1 MTVSPGAIAQA
12 SEYNTV
18 ATLVNKVFGDNYSAS
33 APTDANKT
41 NHKFGWGADNI
52 AAALAVGTTITAE
65 RLQFTV
71 DRTNVMT
78 DHCNINSTVLMFAA
92 PLNAGRT
99 TVDVNTPVRAEDLNI
114 VENKINNT
122 ILANSTH
129 LTVDPTNASSLIA
142 TPVSGGPYTRLTP
155 WTNQLIAEHKWTF
168 DSYNH
173 ARYFFNSGG
182 QLRLVMEMM
191 GGSTAGYYNW
201 SDVINEIGVLSF
213 TWNNLMQSNN
223 NYTAGTSEG
232 KGFYDLTQ
240 YYGDGSDAGSSDEGL
255 LFTSSGVTVSSY
267 GYGYGAYYVPSSYYG
282 FVSNSNPP
290 YTSAYAYSS
299 YSAYSAYSG
308 SVYAS
313 SYGSYSAYA
322 NLRFKLYGKW
332 ANNGSDVVFKLVL
345 DDNTFVEVIDGKI
358 EATCTYL
365 MPDVI
370 ERNSATFDVNPDPI
384 LSVTNNFNSGD
395 DS

>member
-1 MTVSPGAIAQA
+1 MAVSPGAIAQA
-12 SEYNTV
+12 SEYNSV
-18 ATLVNKVFGDNYSAS
+18 ATLVNKVFGDNYSSAS
-33 APTDANKT
+33 PTDVNKT
-41 NHKFGWGADNI
+41 NHKFGWGAANLDNTV
-52 AAALAVGTTITAE
+52 APTELITAE
-65 RLQFTV
+65 RLQYTV
-71 DRTNVMT
+71 DRTNVMV
-78 DHCNINSTVLMFAA
+78 DHCNINDTILMFSA
-92 PLNAGRT
+92 PENAGRT
-99 TVDVNTPVRAEDLNI
+99 SVDMNTPVRAEDLNI

-122 ILANSTH
+122 ILANNTH
-129 LTVDPTNASSLIA
+129 LTVDPYNASNLIA
-142 TPVSGGPYTRLTP
+142 TPTSGGPYTRTLP

-182 QLRLVMEMM
+182 QLRLVMEML

-213 TWNNLMQSNN
+213 TWNNLLQSNN

-240 YYGDGSDAGSSDEGL
+240 YYGDGSDAGVDDEGL

-267 GYGYGAYYVPSSYYG
+267 GYGAYYVPTGAFG
-282 FVSNSNPP
+282 FVSTADPP
-290 YTSAYAYSS
+290 YTSAYSTTGVFTSYSTT
-299 YSAYSAYSG
+299 YSAYS
-308 SVYAS
+308 
-313 SYGSYSAYA
+313 

-332 ANNGSDVVFKLVL
+332 ADNGKDVVFKLVL
-345 DDNTFVEVIDGKI
+345 DDNTFVEVIDGQI

-365 MPDVI
+365 MPDII
-370 ERNSATFDVNPDPI
+370 ERNSATFDVSPDPI
-384 LSVTNNFNSGD
+384 LSITNNFNSSD

>member
-1 MTVSPGAIAQA
+1 MAVSPGAIAQA

-33 APTDANKT
+33 APTDVDKT

-52 AAALAVGTTITAE
+52 DAALTEGTSITAE

-78 DHCNINSTVLMFAA
+78 DHCNVNSTILMFAA

-99 TVDVNTPVRAEDLNI
+99 TVDVNTLVRAEDLNI

-142 TPVSGGPYTRLTP
+142 TPVSGGPYTRTTP
-155 WTNQLIAEHKWTF
+155 WTNQLVAEHKWTF

-182 QLRLVMEMM
+182 QLRLVMEML

-213 TWNNLMQSNN
+213 TWNNLLQSNN

-240 YYGDGSDAGSSDEGL
+240 YYGDGSDAGVDDEGL
-255 LFTSSGVTVSSY
+255 LFTSSGVTVS
-267 GYGYGAYYVPSSYYG
+267 GYGYGSYYEPTGAFG
-282 FVSNSNPP
+282 FVSTANPP
-290 YTSAYAYSS
+290 YTSAYSNTGVFSS
-299 YSAYSAYSG
+299 YSTT
-308 SVYAS
+308 
-313 SYGSYSAYA
+313 YSAYA

-332 ANNGSDVVFKLVL
+332 ANSGRDVVFKLVL
-345 DDNTFVEVIDGKI
+345 DDNTYVEVIDGQI

-384 LSVTNNFNSGD
+384 LAITNNFNSGD

>member
-18 ATLVNKVFGDNYSAS
+18 ATLVNKVFGDNYSS
-33 APTDANKT
+33 AVPTDVNKT
-41 NHKFGWGADNI
+41 NHKFGWGAENI
-52 AAALAVGTTITAE
+52 DAAVISSEIITAE

-78 DHCNINSTVLMFAA
+78 DHCNINSTILMFSA
-92 PLNAGRT
+92 PENAGRT
-99 TVDVNTPVRAEDLNI
+99 SVDANTPIRAEDLNI

-122 ILANSTH
+122 ILANNTH
-129 LTVDPTNASSLIA
+129 LTVDPTNASSFIA
-142 TPVSGGPYTRLTP
+142 TPTSGGPYTRTTP
-155 WTNQLIAEHKWTF
+155 WTNQLIAEHTWTF

-240 YYGDGSDAGSSDEGL
+240 YYGDGSDAGVDDEGL
-255 LFTSSGVTVSSY
+255 LFTSSGVTVS
-267 GYGYGAYYVPSSYYG
+267 GYGYGSYYVPTDYYG
-282 FVSNSNPP
+282 FVSTYMPG
-290 YTSAYAYSS
+290 YTSAYSNS
-299 YSAYSAYSG
+299 ISG
-308 SVYAS
+308 NVYAS

-332 ANNGSDVVFKLVL
+332 ADNGRDVVFKLVL
-345 DDNTFVEVIDGKI
+345 DDNTYVEVIDGRI

-384 LSVTNNFNSGD
+384 LAITNNFNSGD

>member
-1 MTVSPGAIAQA
+1 MTVSPGALAQA

-52 AAALAVGTTITAE
+52 AAALTAGTTITAE

-78 DHCNINSTVLMFAA
+78 DHCNINSALLMFAA

-99 TVDVNTPVRAEDLNI
+99 SVDVNTPIRAEDLNI

-122 ILANSTH
+122 ILANNTH
-129 LTVDPTNASSLIA
+129 LTIDPTNASSEIA
-142 TPVSGGPYTRLTP
+142 TPVSGGPYTRSTP

-240 YYGDGSDAGSSDEGL
+240 YYGDGSDAGTDDEGL
-255 LFTSSGVTVSSY
+255 LFTSSGVTVS
-267 GYGYGAYYVPSSYYG
+267 GYGYGAYYTPTSYYG
-282 FVSNSNPP
+282 FVSNYMSG

-299 YSAYSAYSG
+299 YSAYSG

-313 SYGSYSAYA
+313 SYGSYSAYS

-332 ANNGSDVVFKLVL
+332 ANSGRDVVFKLVL
-345 DDNTFVEVIDGKI
+345 DDNTFVEVIDGQI

-365 MPDVI
+365 MPGVI

-384 LSVTNNFNSGD
+384 LAITNNFNSGD

>member
-12 SEYNTV
+12 SEYNDV
-18 ATLVNKVFGDNYSAS
+18 ATLVNKVFGDNYSAA
-33 APTDANKT
+33 APTDVNKT
-41 NHKFGWGADNI
+41 NHKFGWGAEN
-52 AAALAVGTTITAE
+52 LENTVSPREVITAE
-65 RLQFTV
+65 RLQYTV

-78 DHCNINSTVLMFAA
+78 DHCNINSTILMFSA
-92 PLNAGRT
+92 PENAGRT
-99 TVDVNTPVRAEDLNI
+99 TVDMNTPIRAEDLNI

-122 ILANSTH
+122 ILANNTH
-129 LTVDPTNASSLIA
+129 LTVDPANASSLIA
-142 TPVSGGPYTRLTP
+142 APTDGDPYTRLIP
-155 WTNQLIAEHKWTF
+155 WSNQLIAEHKWTF

-240 YYGDGSDAGSSDEGL
+240 YYGDGSDAGVDDEGL
-255 LFTSSGVTVSSY
+255 LFTSSGVTVS
-267 GYGYGAYYVPSSYYG
+267 GYGYGAYYVPTGAYG
-282 FVSNSNPP
+282 FVSDANPP

-299 YSAYSAYSG
+299 GSAYSAYSG
-308 SVYAS
+308 SVYS
-313 SYGSYSAYA
+313 SYSSIYSAYA

-332 ANNGSDVVFKLVL
+332 SNDGKDVLFKLVL
-345 DDNTFVEVIDGKI
+345 DDNSFIAVSYTHLRAHE
-358 EATCTYL
+358 T
-365 MPDVI
+365 
-370 ERNSATFDVNPDPI
+370 
-384 LSVTNNFNSGD
+384 
-395 DS
+395 

>member
-12 SEYNTV
+12 SEYNSV
-18 ATLVNKVFGDNYSAS
+18 ATLVNKVFGDNYSSAS
-33 APTDANKT
+33 PNDANKT

-52 AAALAVGTTITAE
+52 AAALAIGTTITAE

-78 DHCNINSTVLMFAA
+78 DHCNINSALLMFAA

-99 TVDVNTPVRAEDLNI
+99 SVDINTPVRAEDLNI

-122 ILANSTH
+122 ILANNTH
-129 LTVDPTNASSLIA
+129 LTIDPTNASSNIA
-142 TPVSGGPYTRLTP
+142 TPVSGGPYTRSTP

-213 TWNNLMQSNN
+213 NWDNLLQSNN

-240 YYGDGSDAGSSDEGL
+240 YYGDGSDAGTNDEGL
-255 LFTSSGVTVSSY
+255 LFTSSGVTVS
-267 GYGYGAYYVPSSYYG
+267 GYGYGSYYEPTGAYG
-282 FVSNSNPP
+282 FVSNANPP
-290 YTSAYAYSS
+290 YTSMYSSAYSVYSS
-299 YSAYSAYSG
+299 YSST
-308 SVYAS
+308 
-313 SYGSYSAYA
+313 YSAYA

-332 ANNGSDVVFKLVL
+332 ANSGRDVVFKLVL
-345 DDNTFVEVIDGKI
+345 DDNTFVEVIDGQI

-365 MPDVI
+365 MPENIV
-370 ERNSATFDVNPDPI
+370 RNSATFDVNPDPI
-384 LSVTNNFNSGD
+384 LAITNNFNSGD

>member
-12 SEYNTV
+12 SEYNDV
-18 ATLVNKVFGDNYSAS
+18 ATLVNKVFGDNYSSA
-33 APTDANKT
+33 APTDTNKT
-41 NHKFGWGADNI
+41 NHKFGWGAVNLDNTV
-52 AAALAVGTTITAE
+52 APTELITAE
-65 RLQFTV
+65 RLQYTV
-71 DRTNVMT
+71 DRTNVMV
-78 DHCNINSTVLMFAA
+78 DHCNINDTILMFSA
-92 PLNAGRT
+92 PENAGRT
-99 TVDVNTPVRAEDLNI
+99 SVDMYTPIRAEDLNI

-122 ILANSTH
+122 ILANNTH
-129 LTVDPTNASSLIA
+129 LTVDPSNASSLIA
-142 TPVSGGPYTRLTP
+142 TPTGGGPYTRITP

-223 NYTAGTSEG
+223 NYTSGTSEG

-240 YYGDGSDAGSSDEGL
+240 YYGDGSDAGADDEGL
-255 LFTSSGVTVSSY
+255 LFTSSGVTIS
-267 GYGYGAYYVPSSYYG
+267 GYGYGAYYVPTSYYG
-282 FVSNSNPP
+282 FVSNAMPG
-290 YTSAYAYSS
+290 YTSAY
-299 YSAYSAYSG
+299 SASG
-308 SVYAS
+308 NVYAS

-332 ANNGSDVVFKLVL
+332 ANNGSDVMFKLVL
-345 DDNTFVEVIDGKI
+345 DDNTFDQVIDGKI
-358 EATCTYL
+358 ETTCTYL
-365 MPDVI
+365 MPDII

-384 LSVTNNFNSGD
+384 LSITNNFNSSD

>member
-1 MTVSPGAIAQA
+1 MTVSPGALAQA
-12 SEYNTV
+12 SEYNSV
-18 ATLVNKVFGDNYSAS
+18 ATLVNKVFGDNYSSA
-33 APTDANKT
+33 APTDLNKA
-41 NHKFGWGADNI
+41 NHKFGWGALNLENNVTPGEI
-52 AAALAVGTTITAE
+52 ITAE

-78 DHCNINSTVLMFAA
+78 DHCNINSTILMFSA
-92 PLNAGRT
+92 PENAGRT
-99 TVDVNTPVRAEDLNI
+99 TVDKNTPIRAEDLNI
-114 VENKINNT
+114 VENKINNS
-122 ILANSTH
+122 ILANNTH
-129 LTVDPTNASSLIA
+129 LTVDPSNASSLIA
-142 TPVSGGPYTRLTP
+142 TPTDGGPYTRTTP
-155 WTNQLIAEHKWTF
+155 WTNQLIAEHTWTF

-213 TWNNLMQSNN
+213 TWNNLIQSNN
-223 NYTAGTSEG
+223 NYTAGISEG
-232 KGFYDLTQ
+232 KGFYDLTE
-240 YYGDGSDAGSSDEGL
+240 YYGDNSDDGDVDEGL
-255 LFTSSGVTVSSY
+255 LFTSSGVTIS
-267 GYGYGAYYVPSSYYG
+267 GYGYGSYYTPTDYYG
-282 FVSNSNPP
+282 FVSNANPP
-290 YTSAYAYSS
+290 YTSAYAYT
-299 YSAYSAYSG
+299 SAYNT

-332 ANNGSDVVFKLVL
+332 ANEGRDVVFKLVL
-345 DDNTFVEVIDGKI
+345 DDNTFDQVIDGQI

-384 LSVTNNFNSGD
+384 LSIINNFNSAD

>member
-41 NHKFGWGADNI
+41 NHKFGWGAANI
-52 AAALAVGTTITAE
+52 DAAVAVSTTITAE

-122 ILANSTH
+122 ILVNNTH

-191 GGSTAGYYNW
+191 ALEL
-201 SDVINEIGVLSF
+201 II
-213 TWNNLMQSNN
+213 
-223 NYTAGTSEG
+223 
-232 KGFYDLTQ
+232 
-240 YYGDGSDAGSSDEGL
+240 
-255 LFTSSGVTVSSY
+255 
-267 GYGYGAYYVPSSYYG
+267 
-282 FVSNSNPP
+282 
-290 YTSAYAYSS
+290 
-299 YSAYSAYSG
+299 
-308 SVYAS
+308 
-313 SYGSYSAYA
+313 
-322 NLRFKLYGKW
+322 
-332 ANNGSDVVFKLVL
+332 
-345 DDNTFVEVIDGKI
+345 
-358 EATCTYL
+358 
-365 MPDVI
+365 
-370 ERNSATFDVNPDPI
+370 
-384 LSVTNNFNSGD
+384 
-395 DS
+395 

>member
-12 SEYNTV
+12 SEYNDV
-18 ATLVNKVFGDNYSAS
+18 ATLVNKVFGDNYSSA
-33 APTDANKT
+33 APTDVDKT
-41 NHKFGWGADNI
+41 THKFGWGAENLENTVSPHEI
-52 AAALAVGTTITAE
+52 ITAE
-65 RLQFTV
+65 RLQYTV

-78 DHCNINSTVLMFAA
+78 DHCNINSTILMFSA
-92 PLNAGRT
+92 PENAGRT
-99 TVDVNTPVRAEDLNI
+99 TVDMNTPIRAEDLNI

-122 ILANSTH
+122 ILANNTH
-129 LTVDPTNASSLIA
+129 LTVDPANASSLIA
-142 TPVSGGPYTRLTP
+142 TPTDGGPYTRLIP
-155 WTNQLIAEHKWTF
+155 WSNQLIAEHKWTF

-240 YYGDGSDAGSSDEGL
+240 YYGDGSDAGADDEGL
-255 LFTSSGVTVSSY
+255 LFTSSGVTVS
-267 GYGYGAYYVPSSYYG
+267 GYGYGAYYVPTGAYG
-282 FVSNSNPP
+282 FVSDANPP
-290 YTSAYAYSS
+290 YTSAYAYS
-299 YSAYSAYSG
+299 AYG
-308 SVYAS
+308 SVYS
-313 SYGSYSAYA
+313 SYSSIYSAYA

-332 ANNGSDVVFKLVL
+332 SNDGKDVLFKLVL
-345 DDNTFVEVIDGKI
+345 DDNSFIEVIDGKI

-365 MPDVI
+365 MPSVI
-370 ERNSATFDVNPDPI
+370 ERNSATFDVNPDPVLTI
-384 LSVTNNFNSGD
+384 TNNFNSDD

>member
-33 APTDANKT
+33 APTDVDKT

-52 AAALAVGTTITAE
+52 DAAVAQDTLITAE

-78 DHCNINSTVLMFAA
+78 DHCNVNSTILMFAA

-99 TVDVNTPVRAEDLNI
+99 SVDMNTPIRAEDLNI

-122 ILANSTH
+122 ILANNTH
-129 LTVDPTNASSLIA
+129 LTIDPANASSEIA

-255 LFTSSGVTVSSY
+255 LFTSSGVTVS
-267 GYGYGAYYVPSSYYG
+267 GYGYGAYYTPTSYYG

-332 ANNGSDVVFKLVL
+332 ANSGRDVVFKLVL

-365 MPDVI
+365 MPGNIV
-370 ERNSATFDVNPDPI
+370 RNSATFDVNPDPI
-384 LSVTNNFNSGD
+384 LAITNNFNSGD

>member
-1 MTVSPGAIAQA
+1 MTVSPGALAKA
-12 SEYNTV
+12 SEYNSV
-18 ATLVNKVFGDNYSAS
+18 ATLVNKVFGDNYSS
-33 APTDANKT
+33 AAPSDLNKT
-41 NHKFGWGADNI
+41 NHKFGWGAENI
-52 AAALAVGTTITAE
+52 DDAVIESTLITAE

-78 DHCNINSTVLMFAA
+78 DHCNINSTILMFSA
-92 PLNAGRT
+92 PENAGRT
-99 TVDVNTPVRAEDLNI
+99 SVDMNTPIRAEDLNI
-114 VENKINNT
+114 VENKINNS
-122 ILANSTH
+122 ILSNNTH
-129 LTVDPTNASSLIA
+129 LTVDPYNASSLIA
-142 TPVSGGPYTRLTP
+142 TPVNGGPYTRLIP

-240 YYGDGSDAGSSDEGL
+240 YYGDGSDDGTDDEGL
-255 LFTSSGVTVSSY
+255 LFTSSGVTVS
-267 GYGYGAYYVPSSYYG
+267 GYGYGAYYTPTSYYG
-282 FVSNSNPP
+282 FVSNYMAG

-332 ANNGSDVVFKLVL
+332 ANNGRDVVFKLVL
-345 DDNTFVEVIDGKI
+345 DDNTYVEVIDGKI
-358 EATCTYL
+358 ETTCTYL

-384 LSVTNNFNSGD
+384 LSIINNFNSAD